1 MHSREWR
8 IRETDMTQAALLEKQ
23 TGLMPLTVKL
33 LLNRGLDTPEKTK
46 EFLDKDGIALH
57 DPMLLKDMDKA
68 VARLKKAIDAK
79 ERVCIYGDYDVDG
92 VTSTVML
99 YSYLRSKGLE
109 CSYFI
114 PERLS
119 DGYGLNLPVIERMKG
134 SVDLVVTVDTG
145 VTAIAEAEFA
155 AGIGIDMIITDHHSC
170 RETLPAAA
178 AVVNPQRPDCE
189 YPFKNLA
196 GVGVVFKLLCALEGD
211 TEKILSLYSDIIAVG
226 TVADVMP
233 IIGEN
238 RRITEVGLKK
248 LANTQN
254 AGLLALMREAGII
267 KPNKGSRKITSATV
281 GYILAPRINAAGRIA
296 CASRAVELL
305 LSENGQEAAKIAAE
319 LCDINKQ
326 RQATEQTI
334 YDCAIEL
341 IERDYR
347 DDKFLVLAH
356 EGWHQGVIGVVASKI
371 AEKYSRPCILF
382 SLDGEIA
389 KGSGRSIKG
398 FSLMDALTACGDVL
412 AEYGGHELAA
422 GLSVKRERI
431 DEFRRRINEYACP
444 LLSNSDS
451 ALPLMIECE
460 VTAADL
466 TLKGIDEML
475 MLEPF
480 GLANPQPLL
489 LLREAT
495 VRDITP
501 LSMGRH
507 VRFRLVDKRN
517 GGSVQAVYFGMN
529 ADSFPFCEGDPADAV
544 FTADVNEYMG
554 SRSVQVFIKTMAP
567 AESEKRRVD
576 EAAEIRERLV
586 SDKALPGDEKH
597 VPALADFRGVF
608 RLLRRELPREGKR
621 ISLVSAAEKLREE
634 NGADF
639 SLCKLR
645 IALEVLAEQGL
656 IECDGYESNSVY
668 IKLLPAAGKINI
680 DESELLARIRA
691 SAAGI

>member
-8 IRETDMTQAALLEKQ
+8 IRETDRAQCALLEKQ
-23 TGLMPLTVKL
+23 TGLLPLTVKL
-33 LLNRGLDTPEKTK
+33 LLNRGFDTPEKIK
-46 EFLDKDGIALH
+46 EFLDKDGITLH

-68 VARLKKAIDAK
+68 VARVRKAIAGK

-99 YSYLRSKGLE
+99 YSYLRSKGIE

-119 DGYGLNLPVIERMKG
+119 DGYGLNLPVIEKMKG
-134 SVDLVVTVDTG
+134 SIDLVITVDTG
-145 VTAIAEAEFA
+145 VTAIAEAEYA
-155 AGIGIDMIITDHHSC
+155 KSIGIDMIITDHHSC
-170 RETLPAAA
+170 RETLPEAA

-248 LANTQN
+248 LAETKN
-254 AGLLALMREAGII
+254 AGLRALMREAGII
-267 KPNKGSRKITSATV
+267 KPGKNSRKITSATV

-296 CASRAVELL
+296 CASLAVELL
-305 LSENGQEAAKIAAE
+305 LSEDEAEAAKIAAE

-334 YDCAIEL
+334 YDLAIEL

-347 DDKFLVLAH
+347 DDRFLVLAH

-382 SLDGEIA
+382 SLDGETA

-412 AEYGGHELAA
+412 TEYGGHELAA
-422 GLSVKRERI
+422 GLSVRRDMI
-431 DEFRRRINEYACP
+431 DEFRRRINEYAYP
-444 LLSNSDS
+444 LLSQSDS

-466 TLKGIDEML
+466 TSKGIDEML

-489 LLREAT
+489 LLRDAA
-495 VRDITP
+495 VRDIAP
-501 LSMGRH
+501 LSMGKH
-507 VRFRLVDKRN
+507 VRFRLSDNRT
-517 GGSVQAVYFGMN
+517 GSSVQAVYFGMN
-529 ADSFPFCEGDPADAV
+529 ADSFPFCEGDRADAV
-544 FTADVNEYMG
+544 FNADVNEYMG
-554 SRSVQVFIKTMAP
+554 SRSVQLFIKAMVP
-567 AESEKRRVD
+567 AESERRRIE

-586 SDKALPGDEKH
+586 SGSALPGDEKH
-597 VPALADFRGVF
+597 VPSLADFRGVF
-608 RLLRRELPREGKR
+608 RLLRRTVPREGKR
-621 ISLVSAAEKLREE
+621 ISLISAAEKLREDGCE
-634 NGADF
+634 GVTV
-639 SLCKLR
+639 CKLR
-645 IALEVLAEQGL
+645 IALEVLAEQKLLEFGG
-656 IECDGYESNSVY
+656 IEGNSVFV
-668 IKLLPAAGKINI
+668 KMLPAAGKINI
-680 DESELLARIRA
+680 DESELLAKIRA
-691 SAAGI
+691 SVNDI

>member
-1 MHSREWR
+1 MHGREWS
-8 IRETDMTQAALLEKQ
+8 IRETDRGKCALLEKQ
-23 TGLMPLTVKL
+23 TGLLPLTVKL
-33 LLNRGLDTPEKTK
+33 LLNRGLDTPDKIK
-46 EFLDKDGIALH
+46 AFLDKDNITLH

-68 VARLKKAIDAK
+68 VARLEKAIAGK

-119 DGYGLNLPVIERMKG
+119 DGYGLNLPVIEKMKG
-134 SVDLVVTVDTG
+134 SIDLVITVDTG
-145 VTAIAEAEFA
+145 VTAIAEAEYA
-155 AGIGIDMIITDHHSC
+155 KSIGIDMIITDHHSC
-170 RETLPAAA
+170 RETLPKAA

-248 LANTQN
+248 LAKTEN

-267 KPNKGSRKITSATV
+267 KPNKNSRKITSATV
-281 GYILAPRINAAGRIA
+281 GYVLAPRINAAGRIA

-305 LSENGQEAAKIAAE
+305 LSENAQEAAVIAAE

-334 YDCAIEL
+334 YDRAIEL
-341 IERDYR
+341 IDRDYR
-347 DDKFLVLAH
+347 DDKFLVLAN

-382 SLDGEIA
+382 SLDGDMA

-422 GLSVKRERI
+422 GLSVRRERI
-431 DEFRRRINEYACP
+431 DEFRRRINEYARP
-444 LLSNSDS
+444 LLSQSDS
-451 ALPLMIECE
+451 ALPLTIECE

-489 LLREAT
+489 LLRDAA
-495 VRDITP
+495 VRDIAP
-501 LSMGRH
+501 LSMGKH
-507 VRFRLVDKRN
+507 VRFRLADKRT
-517 GGSVQAVYFGMN
+517 GGSVQAVYFGMS
-529 ADSFPFCEGDPADAV
+529 ADSFPFCEGDRADAV
-544 FTADVNEYMG
+544 FTADINEYMG
-554 SRSVQVFIKTMAP
+554 SRSVQLFIKTMAP
-567 AESEKRRVD
+567 AESEKRRID
-576 EAAEIRERLV
+576 EASAARERLV
-586 SDKALPGDEKH
+586 AGSALPGDEKH
-597 VPALADFRGVF
+597 VPDLADFRGVF
-608 RLLRRELPREGKR
+608 RLLRRSVPQEGKR
-621 ISLVSAAEKLREE
+621 ISLVSAVESLREE
-634 NGADF
+634 NGADMT
-639 SLCKLR
+639 LCKLR
-645 IALEVLAEQGL
+645 ISLEVLAEQGL
-656 IECDGYESNSVY
+656 LECSGFESNSVY
-668 IKLLPAAGKINI
+668 VKLLPAAGKINI
-680 DESELLARIRA
+680 DESGLLARVRA
-691 SAAGI
+691 SAADI

>member
-1 MHSREWR
+1 
-8 IRETDMTQAALLEKQ
+8 MTQAALLEKQ

-99 YSYLRSKGLE
+99 YSDLRSKGLE

-382 SLDGEIA
+382 SLDGEI
-389 KGSGRSIKG
+389 
-398 FSLMDALTACGDVL
+398 V
-412 AEYGGHELAA
+412 Y
-422 GLSVKRERI
+422 
-431 DEFRRRINEYACP
+431 
-444 LLSNSDS
+444 
-451 ALPLMIECE
+451 LPH
-460 VTAADL
+460 
-466 TLKGIDEML
+466 
-475 MLEPF
+475 F
-480 GLANPQPLL
+480 
-489 LLREAT
+489 T
-495 VRDITP
+495 V
-501 LSMGRH
+501 
-507 VRFRLVDKRN
+507 
-517 GGSVQAVYFGMN
+517 
-529 ADSFPFCEGDPADAV
+529 
-544 FTADVNEYMG
+544 
-554 SRSVQVFIKTMAP
+554 
-567 AESEKRRVD
+567 
-576 EAAEIRERLV
+576 EI
-586 SDKALPGDEKH
+586 
-597 VPALADFRGVF
+597 VPAALDLAVP
-608 RLLRRELPREGKR
+608 E
-621 ISLVSAAEKLREE
+621 A
-634 NGADF
+634 
-639 SLCKLR
+639 
-645 IALEVLAEQGL
+645 
-656 IECDGYESNSVY
+656 
-668 IKLLPAAGKINI
+668 
-680 DESELLARIRA
+680 
-691 SAAGI
+691 